1 VAIAST
7 DSDAVEQAAFHG
19 LWLALPLAIAAG
31 LLVLDRMDLD
41 LVLATRLYDPVARA
55 FPLRTAFFFDTIL
68 HHWTKYVVVLLACL
82 AWGGYL
88 LTHAVP
94 GMRSYRRELLFLGLA
109 LVLAPAAVAGL
120 KLLSDRHC
128 PWDVVQFGGFA
139 PYLALL
145 DAAPTGLTPGHCFPA
160 GHATTGFSLMAFH
173 FVGWSLAQRG
183 LSWSGLTGGLVAGL
197 GLGFGRMAQ
206 GAHFLSHVL
215 WSGLVCW
222 IVLVALYALILCPRT
237 RVGRVARA
245 DRAVRSIDP
254 IKSR

>member
-1 VAIAST
+1 MAIGST
-7 DSDAVEQAAFHG
+7 DSDAAGQAAFHG
-19 LWLALPLAIAAG
+19 LWLTVPLAIAAG
-31 LLVLDRMDLD
+31 LLVLDRSDLD
-41 LVLATRLYDPVARA
+41 LVLAARLYDPVARG
-55 FPLRTAFFFDTIL
+55 FPLRTTFVFDTIL
-68 HHWTKYVVVLLACL
+68 HHWTKYVVVLLACF

-94 GMRSYRRELLFLGLA
+94 GMRPYQRELLFLGLA
-109 LVLAPAAVAGL
+109 LVLAPAAVSGL

-145 DAAPTGLTPGHCFPA
+145 DAAPAGLTPGHCFPA
-160 GHATTGFSLMAFH
+160 GHATTGFSLMAFY
-173 FVGWSLAQRG
+173 FVGRSLSRRR
-183 LSWSGLTGGLVAGL
+183 LSWAGLTLGLTLGL

-222 IVLVALYALILCPRT
+222 IVLVALYALILYPRHPHRQACPRESH
-237 RVGRVARA
+237 
-245 DRAVRSIDP
+245 RSFH
-254 IKSR
+254 

>member
-1 VAIAST
+1 MAIAST
-7 DSDAVEQAAFHG
+7 DRDAAEQAAFHG
-19 LWLALPLAIAAG
+19 LWLALPLAIVAG
-31 LLVLDRMDLD
+31 LLVLDRTDFD
-41 LVLATRLYDPVARA
+41 LVIAARLYDPVARA
-55 FPLRTAFFFDTIL
+55 FPLRTTFLFDTIL
-68 HHWTKYVVVLLACL
+68 HHWTKYIVVLLACL

-88 LTHAVP
+88 LAHAVP
-94 GMRSYRRELLFLGLA
+94 GMRSYRRELLFLGMA

-145 DAAPTGLTPGHCFPA
+145 DPAPPGLTPGRCFPA

-173 FVGWSLAQRG
+173 FVGWSLTQRR
-183 LSWSGLTGGLVAGL
+183 LSRAGLTLGLMVGL

-237 RVGRVARA
+237 RVGKLARA
-245 DRAVRSIDP
+245 GRAVCSIDAIQP
-254 IKSR
+254 R